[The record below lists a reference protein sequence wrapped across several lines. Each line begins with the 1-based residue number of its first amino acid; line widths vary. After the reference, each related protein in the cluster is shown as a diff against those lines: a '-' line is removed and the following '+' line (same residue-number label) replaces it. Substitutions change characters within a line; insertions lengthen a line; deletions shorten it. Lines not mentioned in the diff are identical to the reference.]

1 MDNIGKSFQSG
12 DTAATKANIEDI
24 VAHINSLDPA
34 ALECMIVCCVDKD
47 SRTHIGAVGSVGEI
61 RSMLF
66 STLEGVVDRIKS
78 IDEQEAANG

>member
-1 MDNIGKSFQSG
+1 MDNLGKSFQSN
-12 DTAATKANIEDI
+12 DTAATKAGIEEI

-34 ALECMIVCCVDKD
+34 TIDCMIVCCMDKG
-47 SRTHIGAVGSVGEI
+47 SHTHVGAVGSVSEI

>member
-12 DTAATKANIEDI
+12 DIAATKASIEDI

-34 ALECMIVCCVDKD
+34 TIDCMIVCCVDKD
-47 SRTHIGAVGSVGEI
+47 SRTHIGAVGSVSEI

>member
-12 DTAATKANIEDI
+12 DAAATKAGIEEI

-34 ALECMIVCCVDKD
+34 TIDCMIVCCVGKD
-47 SRTHIGAVGSVGEI
+47 SHTHVGAVGSVSEI

-66 STLEGVVDRIKS
+66 STLEGVVERIKS